1 MKPSHI
7 VLHHS
12 LTKDGETVSWGAIRR
27 YHTSW
32 KYNGEIVTAE
42 HAQTLIAKG
51 SSVQAPWN
59 DIGYHYGI
67 ELVSDQYEI
76 LVGRMMN
83 QTGAHCPNQGMNR
96 KALGVCFVG
105 NFDEAPPP
113 EDQWRLGLKLVRS
126 LMDLFDINHG
136 NIYGHRE
143 LATYKSCPGK
153 KFDLVAF
160 RSQLL
165 DVI

>member
-12 LTKDGETVSWGAIRR
+12 LTKDGQTVSWGAIRR

-32 KYNGEIVTAE
+32 KHNGEIVTPE
-42 HAQTLIAKG
+42 HAQSLIDQG

-96 KALGVCFVG
+96 KALGICFVG
-105 NFDEAPPP
+105 NFDQTPPP
-113 EDQWRLGLKLVRS
+113 EDQWQVGLKLVRS
-126 LMDLFDINHG
+126 LMDLFDISLG
-136 NIYGHRE
+136 NIHGHRE
-143 LATYKSCPGK
+143 LATYKSCPGN
-153 KFDLVAF
+153 KFDLAAF
-160 RSQLL
+160 RNQLL